1 MQPDRFAVAAYWLA
15 AAEQDLEAAR
25 ELAPRMPNVAC
36 FHAQQCSEKALKAM
50 LVAAAGDVARSHLS
64 DRLLGE
70 ARELKI
76 EIPAVVVDDV
86 QALDKFYIT
95 PRYPDALG
103 GSDIRT
109 AFKTDEA
116 LGAIERAKRVLAF
129 AGEAIS
135 RERGRPET

>member
-1 MQPDRFAVAAYWLA
+1 MQPDRFTVAAYWVA

-25 ELAPRMPNVAC
+25 ELA
-36 FHAQQCSEKALKAM
+36 S
-50 LVAAAGDVARSHLS
+50 
-64 DRLLGE
+64 
-70 ARELKI
+70 LKI

-116 LGAIERAKRVLAF
+116 LSAIERAERVLAF
-129 AGEAIS
+129 ADGAIS
-135 RERGRPET
+135 AERGRPER

>member
-1 MQPDRFAVAAYWLA
+1 
-15 AAEQDLEAAR
+15 AEQDLEAAR
-25 ELAPRMPNVAC
+25 ELASRMPNVAC
-36 FHAQQCSEKALKAM
+36 FHAQQCSQKALKAV
-50 LVAAAGDVARSHLS
+50 LVAVAGDVARSHLS

-76 EIPAVVVDDV
+76 DIPAEVVDDA

-109 AFKTDEA
+109 AFKNDEA
-116 LGAIERAKRVLAF
+116 LGAIERAERVVTF

-135 RERGRPET
+135 AERG